1 MISLLNLCMSEDPA
15 ESEEARR
22 TISQYNNDDFINSLI
37 QCDVSEFLSN
47 QKVFSLLLKAFI
59 RERKQQLNL
68 FFREFDESR
77 FLSLFTELAN
87 KVVAISSIEIK
98 SYPAALL
105 IAVMITSNPARFEAL
120 HESMTPPLVC
130 DDRES
135 LLPRL
140 LIFLC
145 IFKCLGKTRI
155 PVKMHQI
162 CLYAKETAVK
172 IFTTETE
179 DKTLLLLSS
188 FIIKKIVKHWAEQL
202 TMSECTDIFSS
213 LPNILPSADINLY
226 NEVYDLLSCIVKN
239 CYSMIGSIRDNI
251 CEVFQNGLA
260 AKNEF
265 FPVTMHYWNIIAEFE
280 ETIVQ
285 TNEELHDDYQNL
297 RRECLELSLQMLEMF
312 ISSTTPD
319 QFDCEPFLYADSIS
333 SCFRIN
339 AEHSFS
345 IIIDF
350 IEQIRQNEATHCLS
364 FSFIQSFVKNE
375 TTYQYMSTIKDDIIG
390 FIASVH
396 EDEISVNEANS
407 ILTNFPELFVG
418 VDEATAIVEGMKEN
432 DESVA
437 SMILTSLIN
446 CFPKDLPDSPLFVI
460 ADDILSFVFS
470 DLAPESRYEVLVAFI
485 EHIQKDNESYLISI
499 IDHIFETGDNLGGLS
514 DAISALSFNEDQSR
528 ELFKRLFAID
538 QELLFSSDGILA
550 LSAAV
555 KQAPSIT
562 DEELSALETI
572 THDCLE
578 MLDDIGSAIGV
589 FVSRLFIKFG
599 ERVVSLSEDVFNH
612 IIITLRQEHTF
623 GIALLKSAADIIETV
638 GPIEGTRNDFT
649 QAIWDSFNSINQ
661 SLGSFIQYVGYA
673 IMIIGSTYFVENTE
687 EQSSYIEML
696 IKYLIAAQSETI
708 EYDDMKQ
715 ICNTCK
721 VFAMH
726 ISTRQARQILK
737 GTNCASLKEG
747 LKYKKTHDICKE
759 SLDALKSV

>member
-1 MISLLNLCMSEDPA
+1 MISLLNSCMSKDPN
-15 ESEEARR
+15 ESDEARR
-22 TISQYNNDDFINSLI
+22 TISQFSNDEFINLFI
-37 QCDVSEFLSN
+37 ECDNSQFLSN
-47 QKVFSLLLKAFI
+47 QKVFSLLLKVFI
-59 RERKQQLNL
+59 RERKQQLDR
-68 FFREFDESR
+68 FFYEFDESR

-105 IAVMITSNPARFEAL
+105 IAIIIASNPARFEAL
-120 HESMTPPLVC
+120 HESMTPPLIC

-145 IFKCLGKTRI
+145 IFKCLGKKKI
-155 PVKMHQI
+155 PVKLHQI
-162 CLYAKETAVK
+162 CLYSKELAIKT
-172 IFTTETE
+172 FTTETE
-179 DKTLLLLSS
+179 DKTILLLSS
-188 FIIKKIVKHWAEQL
+188 LIIKKIVKHWPEQL
-202 TMSECTDIFSS
+202 TNSECSEIFSC
-213 LPNILPSADINLY
+213 LPNILPYADIKLY
-226 NEVYDLLSCIVKN
+226 NEIYDLLSCIVKH
-239 CYSMIGSIRDNI
+239 CYPIIEPIRDNV
-251 CEVFQNGLA
+251 CDVFQNGLT

-265 FPVTMHYWNIIAEFE
+265 FPVAMHYWNSIAEFE

-297 RRECLELSLQMLEMF
+297 QRECLELSLQMLEVF
-312 ISSTTPD
+312 ISSMQSD
-319 QFDCEPFLYADSIS
+319 QFECDSFLYADSIS

-339 AEHSFS
+339 TEHSFS

-350 IEQIRQNEATHCLS
+350 VEQIRQNEDTHSLA
-364 FSFIQSFVKNE
+364 FSFIQSFMKNE

-396 EDEISVNEANS
+396 ENEVFSNEANS
-407 ILTNFPELFVG
+407 ILTNFPELFIG
-418 VDEATAIVEGMKEN
+418 VDEAKAIVEGMKEN

-437 SMILTSLIN
+437 SMILTSLIK
-446 CFPKDLPDSPLFVI
+446 CFPKDLLSSPLFEV

-470 DLAPESRYEVLVAFI
+470 EIASENRYPVLVAFI
-485 EHIQKDNESYLISI
+485 EHIQKDNEPYLVSI
-499 IDHIFETGDNLGGLS
+499 IDHIFEAGNDLGGLS
-514 DAISALSFNEDQSR
+514 DAISSLSFDEEQSR
-528 ELFKRLFAID
+528 ELFTRLFGLD
-538 QELLFSSDGILA
+538 QELLLSSDGILA
-550 LSAAV
+550 LTAAV
-555 KQAPSIT
+555 KQATNIT
-562 DEELSALETI
+562 DEELSAIEAI
-572 THDCLE
+572 THDSLE

-599 ERVVSLSEDVFNH
+599 GRVMPLSEDVFNH
-612 IIITLRQEHTF
+612 IIVTLRQDSAF

-638 GPIEGTRNDFT
+638 GPIEGAKNDFT
-649 QAIWDSFNSINQ
+649 QAIWDSFDSINQ
-661 SLGSFIQYVGYA
+661 SLEAFIHYVGYA
-673 IMIIGSTYFVENTE
+673 IMILGSTYFVENTE

-696 IKYLIAAQSETI
+696 IKYLKSAQSQTI

-721 VFAMH
+721 VFAKH
-726 ISTRQARQILK
+726 INTRQARQILK
-737 GTNCASLKEG
+737 GTNCAALKEG